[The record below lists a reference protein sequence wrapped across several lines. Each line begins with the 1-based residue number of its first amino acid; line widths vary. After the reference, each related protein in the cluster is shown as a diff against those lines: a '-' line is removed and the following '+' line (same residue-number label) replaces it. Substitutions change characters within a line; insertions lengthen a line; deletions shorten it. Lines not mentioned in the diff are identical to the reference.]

1 MAIADF
7 PAVLAAAQAGK
18 EWAVALLFSDL
29 HPRVLRYLKAREPG
43 AADDI
48 DGEVWLAVASR
59 LGAFSGGEEELR
71 AWVFAIARR
80 RLADHRRTAARRSTR
95 AVPAAELDRASG
107 PSAEDVV
114 VDELSADEAVRFV
127 TAALPPAQAEVVL
140 LRVLGGLGVD
150 QVAAIVGKRPG
161 TVRVLQ
167 HRALRKLAARLAKKG
182 VTP

>member
-43 AADDI
+43 TADDI
-48 DGEVWLAVASR
+48 GGEVWLAVASR
-59 LGAFSGGEEELR
+59 LGSFSGGEEELR

-80 RLADHRRTAARRSTR
+80 RLADHRRTAARRNTQ
-95 AVPAAELDRASG
+95 AVPAADLDRASG

-114 VDELSADEAVRFV
+114 VDELSAEGAVRFV

-150 QVAAIVGKRPG
+150 QVAAIMGKRPG